1 MSGQLWRIWRCG
13 WGESEGIGIDF
24 VHRFDGG
31 GFLRRAFPLLLLCK
45 ILDGHHQF
53 MAVPSEAFVIEFLD
67 ELRQWRFPPLL
78 VVIRYASEFFGIEP
92 IRVRLSRNTLT
103 DSELN
108 QKKDR
113 I

>member
-1 MSGQLWRIWRCG
+1 MRTTREFYDYYGDLRGLQNQDISWLAKNCQDLEEAWAEGSPNIVIW
-13 WGESEGIGIDF
+13 
-24 VHRFDGG
+24 
-31 GFLRRAFPLLLLCK
+31 LAT
-45 ILDGHHQF
+45 
-53 MAVPSEAFVIEFLD
+53 
-67 ELRQWRFPPLL
+67 
-78 VVIRYASEFFGIEP
+78 